1 MLIFCSPGIKFPA
14 IGLGY
19 PQVSM
24 LQSNFNECIF
34 SKFHIGAELVSRGNP
49 CFFRTFFQRQRQ
61 HGRTRI
67 LATRRDYQP
76 SYDNDS
82 NTEPFWVNPLREA
95 IWGVRTLLVF
105 LIEQPSQ
112 LRYIEWPSFQRT
124 LKTAS
129 LTLVL
134 VALLIVAL
142 ASVDSALSYLLALLL
157 RRKA

>member
-1 MLIFCSPGIKFPA
+1 MLVVSSPGIKFPA
-14 IGLGY
+14 LGVGY

-24 LQSNFNECIF
+24 LSSNFNGCIF
-34 SKFHIGAELVSRGNP
+34 SKFHTGAELVSRGNSSLV
-49 CFFRTFFQRQRQ
+49 RTFLQS

-67 LATRRDYQP
+67 LAARGDYQP
-76 SYDNDS
+76 SYNDDA
-82 NTEPFWVNPLREA
+82 NMEPFWVNPLREA
-95 IWGVRTLLVF
+95 IWGIQSLLVF
-105 LIEQPSQ
+105 LVEQPSQ

-124 LKTAS
+124 LKTAT

-142 ASVDSALSYLLALLL
+142 DSVDSALSYLLAFLL

>member
-1 MLIFCSPGIKFPA
+1 MLIFRSPGIKFPA
-14 IGLGY
+14 IRICY
-19 PQVSM
+19 PEVSR
-24 LQSNFNECIF
+24 LKSNFNMCIF
-34 SKFHIGAELVSRGNP
+34 SKFHTGAELVSRGNP
-49 CFFRTFFQRQRQ
+49 CFFRTLLQRQ
-61 HGRTRI
+61 HGRTHI
-67 LATRRDYQP
+67 LAARRDYQP

-82 NTEPFWVNPLREA
+82 NMEPFWVNPLREA
-95 IWGVRTLLVF
+95 IWGVRTLLGF

-124 LKTAS
+124 LKTAT